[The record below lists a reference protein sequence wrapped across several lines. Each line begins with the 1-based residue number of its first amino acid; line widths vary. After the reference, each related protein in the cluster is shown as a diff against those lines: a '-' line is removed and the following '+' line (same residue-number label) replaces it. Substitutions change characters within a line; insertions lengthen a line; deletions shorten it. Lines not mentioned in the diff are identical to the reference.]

1 VVPRAAPLAV
11 VVARRR
17 GRLAPTGARVRSHL
31 ICHAV
36 GVHVQEL
43 PTPALVVDA
52 DALDRNLAAM
62 ASYLPG
68 PRLRPHVKAHK
79 CTALAAAQQAA
90 GHDTFTCAT
99 PREVLGMAAAGVGSD
114 LLLANETVDP
124 TRLRA
129 MADCGAPVTV
139 AIDSVETL
147 RVVAAAG

>member
-1 VVPRAAPLAV
+1 M
-11 VVARRR
+11 
-17 GRLAPTGARVRSHL
+17 H
-31 ICHAV
+31 
-36 GVHVQEL
+36 VHEL
-43 PTPALVVDA
+43 PTPALVVDTA
-52 DALDRNLAAM
+52 ALDRNLASM

-99 PREVLGMAAAGVGSD
+99 AREVLGMAAAGVGSD

-124 TRLRA
+124 ARLRA
-129 MADCGAPVTV
+129 MADCGVPVTV

-147 RVVAAAG
+147 RAAAAAGLTSCLVDVNFGLLLCGVGLERFVALAER